1 MARGEIRQVRC
12 VETGEVFPCAAEA
25 SRAIGLSK
33 GAVTQALH
41 GYVHTVGG
49 YHWEYADDLPV
60 KQHKQSDVPS
70 VKAQAPRPRSAPM
83 RTIPEVVKEAKRRTA
98 MTGVYTDYADIQKEE
113 TVQLIREGKIP
124 CRSKNRKR

>member
-49 YHWEYADDLPV
+49 YHWEYADGLPC
-60 KQHKQSDVPS
+60 KQHKQSYTPS